1 MKPITIIIPLLAM
14 LCGCDE
20 KAMSELRRKEEA
32 KAAQE
37 AKMQAD
43 IAELNR
49 RFDALE
55 RRVME
60 MPPDNVQQMAW
71 EVVQLHASLRPQLR
85 MTEYIYTNLQ
95 RLEATKKQ
103 QSITINGVEINVAKV
118 LEDALNKMTE
128 GARQ

>member
-1 MKPITIIIPLLAM
+1 MKHLFILIAALM
-14 LCGCDE
+14 LCGCGE
-20 KAMSELRRKEEA
+20 KSVAEYRRKEEA

-37 AKMQAD
+37 AKVQAD

-60 MPPDNVQQMAW
+60 MPPDHGQKMAW
-71 EVVQLHASLRPQLR
+71 EIVQMYDVLRRQFE

-95 RLEATKKQ
+95 RVEVTKKQ
-103 QSITINGVEINVAKV
+103 QSITINGVEIDVAKV
-118 LEDALNKMTE
+118 LEDTLKKMTQ
-128 GARQ
+128 GPRQ

>member
-1 MKPITIIIPLLAM
+1 MKPITILIPLLAI